1 MLVETILPTNLPAA
15 VSQALG
21 AFVEAA
27 RAVFGEELCSVVLFG
42 SAVEGRLR
50 PTSDVNVLVLLS
62 AFDRAKAD
70 RLREPLR
77 TAHAAIRLS
86 AMFLLEAELQP
97 AIEAF
102 AVKFGDIARRHQ
114 TLFGGDPFATI
125 AVPRA
130 AAITRLK
137 QTLLNLALRAREAYI
152 ARSLREEQLV
162 AAIAE
167 MAGPLRACAATLV
180 ELQGGAAASPKAAL
194 EQVAAQLMPGAEGTA
209 LMTQITDARTTSAL
223 PPGTAGATFC
233 GLTDLAQR
241 MWQTARNL

>member
-1 MLVETILPTNLPAA
+1 MLRT
-15 VSQALG
+15 
-21 AFVEAA
+21 FVEAA
-27 RAVFGEELCSVVLFG
+27 RAAFGDDLRSVVLFG

-62 AFDRAKAD
+62 AFDRSKAD

-102 AVKFGDIARRHQ
+102 AVKFGDIARRRQ
-114 TLFGGDPFATI
+114 ILFGSDPFATT

-137 QTLLNLALRAREAYI
+137 QTLLNLTLRARETYI
-152 ARSLREEQLV
+152 ARGLREEQLV
-162 AAIAE
+162 AAISE

-180 ELQGGAAASPKAAL
+180 ELQGGAAASPKEAL
-194 EQVAAQLMPGAEGTA
+194 ERVAAQLLPGAEGTA
-209 LMTQITDARTTSAL
+209 LLSQITDARITSAL

-233 GLTDLAQR
+233 GLIDLAQR
-241 MWQTARNL
+241 MWQTAQQL